1 MFFSFLI
8 FVLFTFS
15 IQEKKEIIWFLSFLF
30 HCTLMHS
37 FFPTLLGYLDS
48 TLVGYIGV
56 IGSSRLELVLDK
68 LYIKLCLLVVAQSY
82 TSFKKKKKH
91 CYIFWKSNHWI
102 ACSLRSYQTCQIL
115 YQSVV
120 IYYTI
125 YKLFLYIILDYENLQ
140 LNKWLMT

>member
-82 TSFKKKKKH
+82 TSFKKKK
-91 CYIFWKSNHWI
+91 NI
-102 ACSLRSYQTCQIL
+102 A
-115 YQSVV
+115 
-120 IYYTI
+120 IY
-125 YKLFLYIILDYENLQ
+125 FENLIIWLHAFYALIKHVKFCTNQ
-140 LNKWLMT
+140 LLFTIQSINFFYT

>member
-8 FVLFTFS
+8 FALFTFS

-82 TSFKKKKKH
+82 TSFKKKK
-91 CYIFWKSNHWI
+91 NI
-102 ACSLRSYQTCQIL
+102 AIYFENLIIGLHIL
-115 YQSVV
+115 YALIKHVKFCTNQLLFTIQS
-120 IYYTI
+120 INFFYT
-125 YKLFLYIILDYENLQ
+125 
-140 LNKWLMT
+140 

>member
-8 FVLFTFS
+8 FVLFTFN
-15 IQEKKEIIWFLSFLF
+15 IQEKKEIMWFLSFLL

-68 LYIKLCLLVVAQSY
+68 LYIKLCLLVVAQSH
-82 TSFKKKKKH
+82 TSFIKKKKK
-91 CYIFWKSNHWI
+91 
-102 ACSLRSYQTCQIL
+102 
-115 YQSVV
+115 
-120 IYYTI
+120 
-125 YKLFLYIILDYENLQ
+125 YKTTYFENLIVGLHALYALIKHVKFCTNQ
-140 LNKWLMT
+140 LLFTIQSINFFYT

>member
-37 FFPTLLGYLDS
+37 FLPTLLGYLDS

-91 CYIFWKSNHWI
+91 CYIFWKSNYWI
-102 ACSLRSYQTCQIL
+102 AYSLRSYQTCQIL
-115 YQSVV
+115 YQSIV

-125 YKLFLYIILDYENLQ
+125 YKLFLYIILNYENLQ

>member
-15 IQEKKEIIWFLSFLF
+15 IQEKKEIIWFISFLF
-30 HCTLMHS
+30 HCTFMHS
-37 FFPTLLGYLDS
+37 FFPILLGYLDS

-82 TSFKKKKKH
+82 TSFNKKKKK
-91 CYIFWKSNHWI
+91 NI
-102 ACSLRSYQTCQIL
+102 ATY
-115 YQSVV
+115 
-120 IYYTI
+120 
-125 YKLFLYIILDYENLQ
+125 FENLIIGLHALYALIKHVKFCTNQ
-140 LNKWLMT
+140 LLFTIQFINFFYT